1 MRERTVH
8 LALRAT
14 PAEAT
19 LIRHM
24 ADAALLT
31 TSSYLRTIAL
41 QGDQRLPRLQSLQAE
56 LRRLGGLQKHLAS
69 KRSWQY
75 EERQQFERITE
86 QIVATLRA
94 IAHAGQSHHA

>member
-14 PAEAT
+14 PVEAA
-19 LIRHM
+19 LIRHA

-31 TSSYLRTIAL
+31 TSNYLRTLAL
-41 QGDQRLPRLQSLQAE
+41 RGDVRVARLQALHAE